1 MGMFSLGL
9 LVAEGFPCCCCC
21 WDDDENEE
29 DEEDEDDD
37 EKTFDE
43 YALLLL

>member
-9 LVAEGFPCCCCC
+9 LVAEGFPCCCC

-29 DEEDEDDD
+29 DEDDEDDN